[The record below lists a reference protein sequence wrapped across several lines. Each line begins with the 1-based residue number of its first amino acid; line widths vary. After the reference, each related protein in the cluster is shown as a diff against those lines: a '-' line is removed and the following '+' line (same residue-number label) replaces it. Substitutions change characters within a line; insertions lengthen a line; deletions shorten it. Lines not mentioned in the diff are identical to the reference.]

1 MLKAVLAMLMIGGI
15 AAWGQ
20 AQDDNSGAASKV
32 DRADA
37 YYHYAIAHIYAE
49 RAAASGSQA
58 DADKAI
64 ENFKAAVKAD
74 PSIPVSAD
82 ELTGKFMRRI
92 APLIL
97 VPAPPPSSK

>member
-1 MLKAVLAMLMIGGI
+1 MLTLGGM

-20 AQDDNSGAASKV
+20 AQNDNSDGASKV

-37 YYHYAIAHIYAE
+37 YYHYAIAHRYAE

-58 DADKAI
+58 DADKAM

-74 PSIPVSAD
+74 PSIPVTND
-82 ELTGKFMRRI
+82 ELSGIYKKRI
-92 APLIL
+92 NAPTD
-97 VPAPPPSSK
+97 PAAGTAPSSK